1 MKRFFKKQPTHDMML
16 KCEDLHCEM
25 CAQTVKEA
33 LRQVEGVVKV
43 KVNVGKQ
50 TVAVSIH
57 EETTINIDTLQ
68 NALKPTGY
76 IVTAL

>member
-1 MKRFFKKQPTHDMML
+1 MKWFFTKQPTHDVLL

-33 LRQVEGVVKV
+33 LRRVDGVVKV
-43 KVNVGKQ
+43 KVNLGKQ
-50 TVAVSIH
+50 TVTVAIA
-57 EETTINIDTLQ
+57 EGMEIGIDRLQ
-68 NALKPTGY
+68 TALKPTGY